1 MRVVVGDGVDAV
13 RADKLADPGR
23 GNGGHRDASKLFDVP
38 SQLHRL
44 RSRFL
49 IGGAHGVEDDVAG
62 TWGVAKRAC
71 CEHGRDIASLAQ
83 AVGGDELD
91 SRFRGGGGDGLGHVV
106 GGVEGG
112 GEQCRHDHS
121 ADVSLL
127 GELVR
132 RNRVAEGLAYMQ
144 VTRGVSRRDH
154 AFPRR
159 PVPPALVLTIKRIP
173 PYPRDVDAWA
183 ASAITR
189 PDLRWARRDIKSLN
203 LLPNVLARQ
212 AAREAGAAEAI
223 LYDEATGIVTEG
235 AATSFWIV
243 DEDGVLRT
251 RELGHAIL
259 PGCTRGALVAELGE
273 AGIGHEEG
281 AFTLDQTRRAREAF
295 LTSAT
300 SFVKPI
306 TRLDGEPVGEGGVGP
321 VTRRLFEIF
330 ARHVQGGRRNSVA

>member
-1 MRVVVGDGVDAV
+1 MARVAYVNGRWLDQRRAAVNVEDRGYQFGDGVYEV
-13 RADKLADPGR
+13 LHVHRGR
-23 GNGGHRDASKLFDVP
+23 FIDTERHLD
-38 SQLHRL
+38 RL
-44 RSRFL
+44 DRSLREIRL
-49 IGGAHGVEDDVAG
+49 PAPMPRTALLQV
-62 TWGVAKRAC
+62 
-71 CEHGRDIASLAQ
+71 
-83 AVGGDELD
+83 
-91 SRFRGGGGDGLGHVV
+91 
-106 GGVEGG
+106 
-112 GEQCRHDHS
+112 
-121 ADVSLL
+121 L

-154 AFPRR
+154 AFPRER
-159 PVPPALVLTIKRIP
+159 VPPALVLTIKRIP
-173 PYPRDVDAWA
+173 PYPRHVDAWA

-212 AAREAGAAEAI
+212 AAREAGAAEAV
-223 LYDEATGIVTEG
+223 LYDEATGVVTEG

-259 PGCTRGALVAELGE
+259 PGCTRGALIAELGE
-273 AGIGHEEG
+273 AGIAHEEG

-321 VTRRLFEIF
+321 VTRRLFDLF
-330 ARHVQGGRRNSVA
+330 ARHVQGGPRNAA